1 MINKII
7 VKNVATYDT
16 EGIVIDKLEK
26 VNYIYGANG
35 CGKSTLLKTIARI
48 NKPTNGY
55 IFINNKNGT

>member
-35 CGKSTLLKTIARI
+35 CKKQLLAL
-48 NKPTNGY
+48 Y
-55 IFINNKNGT
+55 